1 SLVKM
6 VNAGFRAHLCCQQPR
21 DARRCPSSCATSAPL
36 LNPDENDGATMDAL
50 IELSRH
56 TWAVILL
63 VAVPIGAL
71 VGFWVNIGTLRKAAQ
86 EREKLDLEIAKLKV
100 DAADRE

>member
-1 SLVKM
+1 
-6 VNAGFRAHLCCQQPR
+6 
-21 DARRCPSSCATSAPL
+21 
-36 LNPDENDGATMDAL
+36 MDAL